1 MIGYIELAKIR
12 IQSNPDL
19 AQNTRC
25 VLVYV
30 MDKIL
35 RLLHPFMPFIT
46 EEIWQSLPHE
56 GVSIMLADYP
66 KFSHEFVDA
75 NAENSVKSMIDV
87 IKGVRNR
94 RAEMN
99 VVPSKKTNFC
109 FILHGKC

>member
-1 MIGYIELAKIR
+1 
-12 IQSNPDL
+12 
-19 AQNTRC
+19 
-25 VLVYV
+25 

-75 NAENSVKSMIDV
+75 NAENSVKSMIDI

-99 VVPSKKTNFC
+99 VVPSKKQICSSPRKMLNYSKIVRCLFRS
-109 FILHGKC
+109 